1 MILSYKI
8 IDLLKERSG
17 YELRIASD
25 IERLSLDIESATNEH
40 IGVNTLKRLLGFIDD
55 ERSPRSTTLDVIARY
70 LGYANWDVLEE
81 LNGGSNSDFNATE
94 TVLDVNNLDE
104 GQIVSISYQP
114 DRKLKIRY
122 TGNQTFVVEESENSK
137 LKVGD
142 ELHIS
147 HLANNFPL
155 YVNNV
160 VRDGRSLNSFT
171 AGKAQ
176 GINFTLL

>member
-8 IDLLKERSG
+8 IDLLRERSG
-17 YELRIASD
+17 YELRNAFE
-25 IERLSLDIESATNEH
+25 IERLSLDIESVTNEH

-70 LGYANWDVLEE
+70 LGYANWDVLSE
-81 LNGGSNSDFNATE
+81 LNGGSNSDFNTLE
-94 TVLDVNNLDE
+94 TVLNVNDLKE

-114 DRKLKIRY
+114 NRKLILRY
-122 TGNQTFVVEESENSK
+122 IGNQTFLVDESENSK
-137 LKVGD
+137 LMVGD

-155 YVNNV
+155 YVSNV
-160 VRDGRSLNSFT
+160 VRDGQSLNSFT

-176 GINFTLL
+176 GVHFTLL